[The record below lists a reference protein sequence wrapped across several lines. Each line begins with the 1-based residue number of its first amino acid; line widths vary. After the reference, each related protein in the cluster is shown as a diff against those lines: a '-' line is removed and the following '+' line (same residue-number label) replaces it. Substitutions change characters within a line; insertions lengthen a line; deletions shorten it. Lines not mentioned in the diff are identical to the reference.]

1 MPTFLLISFT
11 RWTFTN
17 QETSGGLTAGLTAA
31 PSWTHVAL
39 YLNHSVVGD
48 LLAQVLLNRLLSHNC
63 LSFPA
68 PAFRQSSTTDRQLC
82 ETLCCQRL
90 IQADDCVSKL
100 RRTRS
105 HERNKGCSGNQA
117 RGPARPLQRRPG
129 PHPFARSR
137 LFLLQT
143 ARDRYG
149 HLPRLLGGMERDGS
163 KPNRP
168 DCGSSL

>member
-11 RWTFTN
+11 RWTSTN
-17 QETSGGLTAGLTAA
+17 QETSGGLTAA
-31 PSWTHVAL
+31 PSWPHVGQ

-48 LLAQVLLNRLLSHNC
+48 LLVQVLLNRLLSHNC

-105 HERNKGCSGNQA
+105 HERNKGCSGNQP
-117 RGPARPLQRRPG
+117 RGPAPPLQRRPR
-129 PHPFARSR
+129 PHTSAPSR

-149 HLPRLLGGMERDGS
+149 HLPRLIGGMERDGF